1 MRSAG
6 YIFDS
11 PRAKKIVDALDQ
23 LSSDDLRIIAIVALG
38 LLGGQDAR
46 EAGGVRR
53 GLRRALFDKG
63 KLLER
68 VAGNR
73 GDLPPMSKNTKAGM
87 EQNKNKVS
95 AAIAGGT
102 LPLPE
107 ILAPLV
113 GVHERT
119 IRRYLEELE
128 VNISDPEV
136 RQRGALA
143 ILGMIADKLDELEN
157 DHLIRKMSPGSGAAS

>member
-1 MRSAG
+1 
-6 YIFDS
+6 
-11 PRAKKIVDALDQ
+11 
-23 LSSDDLRIIAIVALG
+23 
-38 LLGGQDAR
+38 
-46 EAGGVRR
+46 
-53 GLRRALFDKG
+53 
-63 KLLER
+63 
-68 VAGNR
+68 
-73 GDLPPMSKNTKAGM
+73 MSKNTKAGM

-128 VNISDPEV
+128 VNISTL
-136 RQRGALA
+136 R
-143 ILGMIADKLDELEN
+143 
-157 DHLIRKMSPGSGAAS
+157 SGSAGHSRRSSG